1 MVDRPIHSSAWDYY
15 DITGDIDPDASV
27 INFGVMSF
35 GRGAVYIDDASLDA
49 VPAIPAYTVPA
60 NASFDRLTA
69 AAKLW
74 VYIKYLHT
82 RVTASEVDW
91 DRAFVNAAPKILE
104 SKNETEFA
112 AALDGMLAAL
122 HDPTT
127 HVLAPPKPPMR
138 IVPAVQPGVP
148 GVHVVIF
155 KPGTYAEAMA
165 AANSLPQELG
175 YKPSVVFDLRGASI
189 SDWLPDSA
197 FAFGAAWT
205 APPTTG
211 RIHWGYAPQTPGA
224 IYQGYYSAWETR
236 DGQSHPGGP
245 SNAIAPVFLVDRK
258 TVIPEAALAAQ
269 TAGIGAIVSEEP
281 LLDQEPVTTNVPVG
295 NLIVAVRT
303 REIAYPDGTT
313 GVQPNVVLNQT
324 GDAALQAAIEIAKS
338 GKWPAPPPRPK
349 LTLPPAVFTEKQYT
363 AQYPST
369 ELRMLA
375 AARIWGVF
383 NYFHPYKYLYGEDWD
398 AVLAT
403 YLPILA
409 AAKDAREYQLAVAEM
424 VTHTHDTHCFVSS
437 AQLSTYQGSR
447 APLEVRWIENQPV
460 VTRVVD
466 PELAKTIH
474 SGDILIKI
482 DGQPYRKRIDELS
495 LVLTASTPQ
504 SLTNR
509 VMQLLLSAP
518 ESAETPVTFRAAD
531 GQEYEAKLEHNSAF
545 AQHLYPSRTGETYH
559 LLTPT
564 IGYVDLEKLTNAQV
578 DAMFDTFKNTT
589 ALIMDMRG
597 YPQGTAWSI
606 APRLA
611 DQPGKVNA
619 QFRTNVVS
627 AAYVEGGLRQEFF
640 EQRIPVID
648 KPRYTGKTIMLID
661 DRAISQSEHSGLMYK
676 TANGTV
682 FIGSPT
688 AGANGDVT
696 SFTAPGGIRISFSGH
711 DVRWPD
717 GKQLQR
723 VGLLPD
729 IEVKPTIAGIRA
741 GRDEVLERAVQYA
754 EHGQ

>member
-1 MVDRPIHSSAWDYY
+1 M
-15 DITGDIDPDASV
+15 
-27 INFGVMSF
+27 
-35 GRGAVYIDDASLDA
+35 
-49 VPAIPAYTVPA
+49 VPA
-60 NASFDRLTA
+60 NASFERLTA

-82 RVTASEVDW
+82 RVTAPGVDW
-91 DRAFVNAAPKILE
+91 DRAFVDAVPRILE
-104 SKNETEFA
+104 SKNPTEFA
-112 AALDGMLAAL
+112 AALDGMLSAL
-122 HDPTT
+122 HDPAT
-127 HVLAPPKPPMR
+127 HVLTPPRPPMR
-138 IVPAVQPGVP
+138 IVPTAQPGAP
-148 GVHVVIF
+148 GVHVVVF
-155 KPGTYAEAMA
+155 KPGTYAQAMA

-175 YKPSVVFDLRGASI
+175 YKPSVVFDLRGTPANG
-189 SDWLPDSA
+189 WLPDSA

-205 APPTTG
+205 APPTTS
-211 RIHWGYAPQTPGA
+211 RVHWGYAPQTPGA
-224 IYQGYYSAWETR
+224 AYQGYYSAWETR
-236 DGQSHPGGP
+236 DGQSHLGGP
-245 SNAIAPVFLVDRK
+245 SNAIAPVFLVDRD
-258 TVIPEAALAAQ
+258 TVIPESALAAQ
-269 TAGIGAIVSEEP
+269 SAGIGAIVSEEP
-281 LLDQEPVTTNVPVG
+281 LNEQEPVTTNVPVG
-295 NLIVAVRT
+295 NLTVAVRT

-313 GVQPNVVLNQT
+313 GVLPNVVLNQT

-363 AQYPST
+363 PQYPST

-424 VTHTHDTHCFVSS
+424 VTHTHDTHCFVNS
-437 AQLSTYQGSR
+437 AQLNTYLGSR

-466 PELAKTIH
+466 PELAKSIH
-474 SGDILIKI
+474 PGDIVTKI
-482 DGQPYRKRIDELS
+482 NGEPYQKRIDELS
-495 LVLTASTPQ
+495 VHLAASTPQ
-504 SLTNR
+504 SLMNR
-509 VMQLLLSAP
+509 VMQLLLNGA
-518 ESAETPVTFRAAD
+518 ESTETPVTFRGAD
-531 GQEYEAKLEHNSAF
+531 GQEFEAKLRHNSAF
-545 AQHLYPSRTGETYH
+545 SQQLYPSRTGEAYR
-559 LLTPT
+559 LLNPQV
-564 IGYVDLEKLTNAQV
+564 GYVDLEKLTNAQV
-578 DAMFDTFKNTT
+578 DSMFDTFKNT
-589 ALIMDMRG
+589 AAIIMDMRG

-627 AAYVEGGLRQEFF
+627 AAPVEGGLRQEFF
-640 EQRIPVID
+640 EQRIPINN
-648 KPRYTGKTIMLID
+648 KPRYPGKTIMLID
-661 DRAISQSEHSGLMYK
+661 ERAISQSEHSGLMYK

-688 AGANGDVT
+688 TGANGDVT
-696 SFTAPGGIRISFSGH
+696 SFTVPGGIRINFSGH